1 MVVSSAKDLYQDLE
15 NAHCLLPGLKSQE
28 KRLAMGY
35 YIMNL
40 FSALSC
46 MGENIDFDI
55 EKSFGSL
62 NNYIHII
69 QTLNH
74 YYDSLLHNYFLNQ
87 KFHKHYLDNIIINI
101 SKIIDVYTSLIFSS
115 PAPEVFNSELP
126 SFSLFAFNSI
136 SFST

>member
-1 MVVSSAKDLYQDLE
+1 MVASSAKDLE
-15 NAHCLLPGLKSQE
+15 NAHCLFPGLKSQE

-35 YIMNL
+35 YIINL

-62 NNYIHII
+62 NNYNHII
-69 QTLNH
+69 QTFNH

-87 KFHKHYLDNIIINI
+87 KFHKQYLENN
-101 SKIIDVYTSLIFSS
+101 YY
-115 PAPEVFNSELP
+115 
-126 SFSLFAFNSI
+126 
-136 SFST
+136 